1 MKKTISINIGGVV
14 FHIEEDGYEKLRD
27 YLGSVQRYFSSF
39 ADSKEILSDIEGR
52 IAERFIAKQKAEN
65 KQVISL
71 ENVDELIAA
80 MGTVA
85 DFEAIDQAEDLLT
98 EPLQAA
104 SSRPESDSSRRV
116 PLGPPLPNPDPPRFA
131 PGGANLGVE
140 ASDASTPRR
149 LYRDLRRK
157 LVGGVASGIA
167 HYFTV
172 DPIWVR
178 LAFLVLVVGLPIGS
192 GMMNGSDD
200 LAGSLSGLTVLI
212 YIAMWIAFPG
222 SNALEEDKSIKKFY
236 RDPDRKVV
244 GGVAAGVASYFGVD
258 IGVVRFVWVLTVFFF
273 GTGFLIYIVLW
284 VISPSANTLTEKME
298 MQGEPI
304 TLTNIETNI
313 KRGLNLEESP
323 TTGESG
329 LTRLLLFPFRAI
341 AVIISGLGKLLK
353 GIGPILRIVIGAVL
367 VAVGAAALLGLLVG
381 GSVGMT
387 MRDMVPFNDI
397 PPLLLLNE
405 APSTLIFSIALLVGI
420 PFLVILLLG
429 LTLIANRRVASGTLW
444 LTLAG
449 LWVVG
454 IIGVATTGTL
464 YQRNFARRGEVQQTD
479 RYAVYGTPL
488 LDEYDNDAE
497 NGNNWDVRLMIEGYA
512 GDSIQVERETT
523 ARGRS
528 TEDARRN
535 AMDLSYRIVQ
545 KDSVLRF
552 DEEPTLAPGGKFR
565 DQEVRLRLL
574 MPYDRPFVMTRNFFY
589 RKISNWEVRDQYREL
604 DRSGDREDWRKL
616 RWAVK
621 RDSGLVCLN
630 LPEKY
635 RQEKGDS
642 ENGQDEYD
650 GDRGDILGALSLG
663 ERGDFVKEFDVRNFQ
678 KIEIGGAYA
687 IDLRQGDRF
696 AVTADGDREDV
707 ERLTVSVEDGRLLVR
722 KKDDPSIFDI
732 DNERIGLQI
741 TMPDLRDLKLSGASK
756 ARVSG
761 FQNLDRLYA
770 ELSGAV
776 ESEFDIR
783 ADRLELEATG
793 ASNTTLKGRARTA
806 KISLTGACKLDATDM
821 EMDEADV
828 RAVGASRAEMGKVRR
843 MSKTSIGA
851 SKID

>member
-27 YLGSVQRYFSSF
+27 YLGAVQRYFSSF

-52 IAERFIAKQKAEN
+52 IAERFIAKQKAES

-71 ENVDELIAA
+71 DDVAELIAA

-104 SSRPESDSSRRV
+104 SSRPQPEPSKT
-116 PLGPPLPNPDPPRFA
+116 PYTNPPRTEIFPPKDTFA
-131 PGGANLGVE
+131 GEESA
-140 ASDASTPRR
+140 PRR

-167 HYFTV
+167 HYFTL
-172 DPIWVR
+172 DPLWVR
-178 LAFLVLVVGLPIGS
+178 LAFLFFVIGLPAGS
-192 GMMNGSDD
+192 GMFHNGSDEF
-200 LAGSLSGLTVLI
+200 AGSLSGLTVLI

-236 RDPDRKVV
+236 RDPDRKVI

-258 IGVVRFVWVLTVFFF
+258 IGVVRFVWVLSVFLF

-284 VISPSANTLTEKME
+284 IISPSANTLTEKME

-304 TLTNIETNI
+304 TLSNIETNI

-341 AVIISGLGKLLK
+341 AVIISGLGKLLT
-353 GIGPILRIVIGAVL
+353 GIGPILRVVIGAIL
-367 VAVGAAALLGLLVG
+367 VAVSAAALLGLIVG

-405 APSTLIFSIALLVGI
+405 APSTLIFSVALLVGI
-420 PFLVILLLG
+420 PFLVVLLLG

-479 RYAVYGTPL
+479 RYAVRGTPF
-488 LDEYDNDAE
+488 LDEYDNDE
-497 NGNNWDVRLMIEGYA
+497 DNGNNWDVRLMIEGYA
-512 GDSIQVERETT
+512 GDSILIEREIT

-552 DEEPTLAPGGKFR
+552 DEEPTLATGGKYR
-565 DQEVRLRLL
+565 NQEVRLRLL
-574 MPYDRPFVMTRNFFY
+574 MPYGREFVMSRNFFY
-589 RKISNWEVRDQYREL
+589 RKLPYWKIRDQYREL
-604 DRSGDREDWRKL
+604 ERNGDREDWQKL
-616 RWAVK
+616 RWVIK

-635 RQEKGDS
+635 RQQESNDDND
-642 ENGQDEYD
+642 EGQYND
-650 GDRGDILGALSLG
+650 DRGNDLGALSLG
-663 ERGDFVKEFDVRNFQ
+663 DRGDYTKEFDVRDFR
-678 KIEIGGAYA
+678 KVEVGGAYA

-696 AVTADGDREDV
+696 TVSVDGDRDDV
-707 ERLTVSVEDGRLLVR
+707 EEVDVSVDGGGTLLVKR
-722 KKDDPSIFDI
+722 KNDANIFNIDD
-732 DNERIGLQI
+732 ERIGLRI
-741 TMPDLRDLKLSGASK
+741 TMPDLQNIKLSGASK
-756 ARVSG
+756 ARISG
-761 FQNLDRLYA
+761 FRNLDALYA

-783 ADRLELEATG
+783 AERLQLEATG
-793 ASNTTLKGRARTA
+793 AAKTTLKGRARSA
-806 KISLTGACKLDATDM
+806 KISLTGACKLDATAM

-828 RAVGASRAEMGKVRR
+828 RAVGASRAKMGKVER
-843 MSKTSIGA
+843 MTKTSIGA

>member
-52 IAERFIAKQKAEN
+52 IAERFIAKQKAEA

-104 SSRPESDSSRRV
+104 STHPQPEPAKSSSTNPPQAETV
-116 PLGPPLPNPDPPRFA
+116 PPKGTFA
-131 PGGANLGVE
+131 GEESA
-140 ASDASTPRR
+140 PRR

-172 DPIWVR
+172 DPLWVR
-178 LAFLVLVVGLPIGS
+178 LAFLVLVIGFPIGS
-192 GMMNGSDD
+192 GMMNGDD
-200 LAGSLSGLTVLI
+200 DVAGSLSGLTVLI

-222 SNALEEDKSIKKFY
+222 SNELEEDKSIKKFY
-236 RDPDRKVV
+236 RDPDRKVI

-258 IGVVRFVWVLTVFFF
+258 IGVVRFLWVLSVFLF

-284 VISPSANTLTEKME
+284 IISPSAHTLTEKME

-304 TLTNIETNI
+304 TLSNIETNI

-341 AVIISGLGKLLK
+341 AVIIGGLGKLLK
-353 GIGPILRIVIGAVL
+353 GIGPVLRIVIGAVL
-367 VAVGAAALLGLLVG
+367 VAVAAAALLGLIVG
-381 GSVGMT
+381 GSIGMT
-387 MRDMVPFNDI
+387 MRDMVPFSDI

-405 APSTLIFSIALLVGI
+405 APSTLILSIALLVGI
-420 PFLVILLLG
+420 PFLVVLLLG

-479 RYAVYGTPL
+479 LYAVNGTPL
-488 LDEYDNDAE
+488 LDEYDNDE
-497 NGNNWDVRLMIEGYA
+497 DNGNNWDVRLMIEGYS
-512 GDSIQVERETT
+512 GDSIQVEREIT

-535 AMDLSYRIVQ
+535 AMDLNYRIIQ
-545 KDSVLRF
+545 KDSLLRF
-552 DEEPTLAPGGKFR
+552 DEEPTLAPGGKYR
-565 DQEVRLRLL
+565 NQEVRLRVL
-574 MPYDRPFVMTRNFFY
+574 MPYDREFVMTRNFFY
-589 RKISNWEVRDQYREL
+589 RKISNWEIRDQYSEL
-604 DRSGDREDWRKL
+604 DRNGDREDWRKL
-616 RWAVK
+616 RWAVR

-635 RQEKGDS
+635 RKERDFDENDQE
-642 ENGQDEYD
+642 EYND
-650 GDRGDILGALSLG
+650 DRGNDLGALSLD
-663 ERGDFVKEFDVRNFQ
+663 ERGDYVREFDVRDFQ
-678 KIEIGGAYA
+678 KVEVGGAYS
-687 IDLRQGDRF
+687 IDLQRGDNY
-696 AVTADGDREDV
+696 AVSVDGDRDDV
-707 ERLTVSVEDGRLLVR
+707 DKVTVSVRDGELLVR
-722 KKDDPSIFDI
+722 KRDNSNIFNINDK
-732 DNERIGLQI
+732 RLGLRI
-741 TMPDLRDLKLSGASK
+741 TMPDLRDIKLSGASK
-756 ARVSG
+756 ARISG

-776 ESEFDIR
+776 ESEFDVR

-793 ASNTTLKGRARTA
+793 ASKTTLTGRARTA
-806 KISLTGACKLDATDM
+806 KISLTGACKLDASGM

-828 RAVGASRAEMGKVRR
+828 RAVGASKAEMGKVRR
-843 MSKTSIGA
+843 ISKTTVGA

>member
-27 YLGSVQRYFSSF
+27 YLGTVQRYFSSF

-52 IAERFIAKQKAEN
+52 IAERFIAKQKTES

-71 ENVDELIAA
+71 GDVNELITA

-104 SSRPESDSSRRV
+104 SSRPQPE
-116 PLGPPLPNPDPPRFA
+116 PTKTPYTNPPRTEIFPPKDTFA
-131 PGGANLGVE
+131 GEESA
-140 ASDASTPRR
+140 PRR

-172 DPIWVR
+172 DPLWVR
-178 LAFLVLVVGLPIGS
+178 LAFLFFVIGIPAGS
-192 GMMNGSDD
+192 GIFHNGSEEF
-200 LAGSLSGLTVLI
+200 AGSLSGLTVLI

-222 SNALEEDKSIKKFY
+222 SNELEEDKSIKKFY

-258 IGVVRFVWVLTVFFF
+258 IGVVRFVWVLSVFFF
-273 GTGFLIYIVLW
+273 GTGFLVYIVLW
-284 VISPSANTLTEKME
+284 IISPSANTLTEKME

-304 TLTNIETNI
+304 TLSNIETNI

-353 GIGPILRIVIGAVL
+353 GIGPIVRILIGAVL
-367 VAVGAAALLGLLVG
+367 VIVGAVALFSLVVG
-381 GSVGMT
+381 GSVGVSI
-387 MRDMVPFNDI
+387 RDMVPFSDI
-397 PPLLLLNE
+397 PPLLMLHE
-405 APSTLIFSIALLVGI
+405 APSTLLFSLALLVGI
-420 PFLVILLLG
+420 PFAVILLLG
-429 LTLIANRRVASGTLW
+429 LTLIANRRVASGTVW
-444 LTLAG
+444 LTLLG
-449 LWVVG
+449 LWIVG
-454 IIGVATTGTL
+454 TIGVATTGTI
-464 YQRNFARRGEVQQTD
+464 YQRNFARRGEIQQTD
-479 RYAVYGTPL
+479 RYAVRGTPL
-488 LDEYDNDAE
+488 LDEHDNDE
-497 NGNNWDVRLMIEGYA
+497 DNGFNWDVRLMIEGYA
-512 GDSIQVERETT
+512 GDSIQVEREITS
-523 ARGRS
+523 RGRS
-528 TEDARRN
+528 IEDARRN
-535 AMDLSYRIVQ
+535 AMNLSYRIVQ
-545 KDSVLRF
+545 KDSVLVF
-552 DEEPTLAPGGKFR
+552 DEEPTLSSDGKFR
-565 DQEVRLRLL
+565 DQEVRLRVL
-574 MPYDRPFVMTRNFFY
+574 MPYDQEFVMTRNFFY
-589 RKISNWEVRDQYREL
+589 RKISNWEIRDRYPEL
-604 DRSGDREDWRKL
+604 DRQGDGEDWQKL
-616 RWAVK
+616 RWAIR

-635 RQEKGDS
+635 RQE
-642 ENGQDEYD
+642 ENNEDNQQEESDY
-650 GDRGDILGALSLG
+650 DRGENSGALSLG
-663 ERGDFVKEFDVRNFQ
+663 ERGDFVKQFDLRDFQ
-678 KIEIGGAYA
+678 KVEVSGAYA
-687 IDLRQGDRF
+687 IDLQQGDRF
-696 AVTADGDREDV
+696 AVSIDGDQNDV
-707 ERLTVSVEDGRLLVR
+707 EEVTVSVSNGELAV
-722 KKDDPSIFDI
+722 KKKNSSNIFDI
-732 DNERIGLQI
+732 DDKRLGLRI
-741 TMPDLRDLKLSGASK
+741 TMPDLRNIKLTGASK
-756 ARVSG
+756 ARISG
-761 FQNLDRLYA
+761 FRNLNSLYA

-793 ASNTTLKGRARTA
+793 ASKTKLIGRARSA

-828 RAVGASRAEMGKVRR
+828 RAIGASQAAMGKVQHIT
-843 MSKTSIGA
+843 KTTVGV